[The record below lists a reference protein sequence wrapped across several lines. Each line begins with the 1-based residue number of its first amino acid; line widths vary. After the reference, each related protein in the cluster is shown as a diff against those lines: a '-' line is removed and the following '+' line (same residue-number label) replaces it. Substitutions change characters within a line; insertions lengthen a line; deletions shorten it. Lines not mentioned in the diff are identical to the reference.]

1 MEGETEGAEPVVVSE
16 SPAGQ
21 VGGGVGGVAGEGVSA
36 VWRPLPSPA
45 ERIAL
50 AAVGTGALLSAAGTF
65 YAIGRPIAL
74 DSFLGALVALGGM
87 VVLVLGG
94 LVATA
99 ARSLRYV
106 LSPQELTIQ
115 WLGSREVIPLGRI
128 EGIYGGRRLG
138 KRCQVHG
145 LHWWG
150 HYVGA
155 SRAEGL
161 GRLRFYGSS
170 LEPEAAVI
178 IATADAG
185 YAITP
190 DDPDGFRERLIA
202 RLEDMPPEEVE
213 TAPPPRRRAPWWMG
227 LSMAADGATM
237 LCLLLAVTVLLASF
251 GYVAARF
258 PTLPELMP
266 LHFNYAGEPDLIG
279 PPRDAFR
286 MPAIGLVIL
295 LANTGVLAVVHRR
308 QRAMGRLLAAAT
320 VFVQVVMLVAVL
332 RVVH

>member
-16 SPAGQ
+16 NPAGQ
-21 VGGGVGGVAGEGVSA
+21 VGGGVGGAAGEGGPA
-36 VWRPLPSPA
+36 EWRPLPSPA

-50 AAVGTGALLSAAGTF
+50 AAVGTGALLSVAGAF
-65 YAIGRPIAL
+65 YAMGRPIAL
-74 DSFLGALVALGGM
+74 DSFLGAVVALGGL
-87 VVLVLGG
+87 VVLLLGG
-94 LVATA
+94 LVAA
-99 ARSLRYV
+99 GARSLRYV

-115 WLGSREVIPLGRI
+115 WLGSQEVIPLGRI

-138 KRCQVHG
+138 KRCRVHG
-145 LHWWG
+145 LRWWG
-150 HYVGA
+150 HYVGS

-202 RLEDMPPEEVE
+202 RLEAMPPEEVE
-213 TAPPPRRRAPWWMG
+213 TSPPPRRRAPWWMG
-227 LSMAADGATM
+227 LSMAADGAAM
-237 LCLLLAVTVLLASF
+237 LGLLLAVAVLLASF

-295 LANTGVLAVVHRR
+295 LANTAVLAVVHRR